1 MPLNYKNIPITPIY
15 NLSSSHVYI
24 VMIQGIVIGIDSH
37 NVSSSLSI
45 QDSLNELKDLAR
57 TSSIKIIKSFSQKQN
72 HPVPGT
78 YIGKGKIDEI
88 ILFIQE
94 NPIQCVL
101 IDDDLTPA
109 QSKSLE
115 TAFNT
120 KVIDRTGLIL
130 DIFAQ
135 RAQTYEA
142 KLQIELAQLHYL
154 LPRLTRLW
162 THLSRLGG
170 GIGTRG
176 PGETQ
181 LEVDKRQLSTRVNH
195 IKKKLEKI
203 QKDRH
208 LRRSKR
214 HQTPLIKGAI
224 VGYTNA
230 GKSTLMNRL
239 TKAAVLAEDKL
250 FATLDPT
257 SRKLKLKQADQVI
270 LTDTVGFIQKLPTLL
285 VKAFYSTLEEVT
297 DADFL
302 LHVID
307 VSHPCF
313 EEFIQ
318 TSNQIIDDL
327 KASDKPILY
336 IFNKWDQVSAPNRI
350 KKQIA
355 SFQPNICISAKC
367 DTHLEGF
374 EDAIADLLAPFKKTL
389 TFFIP
394 YKRMDIINLFHQF
407 GHVESIDYNEDVTIK
422 VTINE
427 ILAEKIVASLYK

>member
-1 MPLNYKNIPITPIY
+1 
-15 NLSSSHVYI
+15 
-24 VMIQGIVIGIDSH
+24 MINAIVIGIDS
-37 NVSSSLSI
+37 SSSQSILSI
-45 QDSLNELKDLAR
+45 QDSFNELKDLAR
-57 TSSIKIIKSFSQKQN
+57 TAKLSVIESFSQKQKQ
-72 HPVPGT
+72 PVSGT
-78 YIGKGKIDEI
+78 YLGKGKIEQI
-88 ILFIQE
+88 KLFIEEQC
-94 NPIQCVL
+94 IKCVL
-101 IDDDLTPA
+101 VDDDLTPA
-109 QSKSLE
+109 QSKFLE
-115 TAFNT
+115 EKFNT

-142 KLQIELAQLHYL
+142 KLQIELAQLNYL

-195 IKKKLEKI
+195 IKSKLKKIKN
-203 QKDRH
+203 DRE
-208 LRRSKR
+208 LRRTKR
-214 HQTPLIKGAI
+214 RQLPIIKGAI

-239 TKAAVLAEDKL
+239 TSASVLAENKL

-257 SRKLKLKQADQVI
+257 SRKFQFKQSEQII

-285 VKAFYSTLEEVT
+285 IKAFYSTLEEVT

-302 LHVID
+302 LHVVD

-313 EEFIQ
+313 EQFIQ
-318 TSNQIIDDL
+318 TSNHIIHDL
-327 KASDKPILY
+327 NASDTPTLY
-336 IFNKWDQVSAPNRI
+336 IFNKWDLVHNPNTI
-350 KKQIA
+350 KKKIA
-355 SFQPNICISAKC
+355 AFQPHICLSAKL
-367 DTHLEGF
+367 DNHFNAF
-374 EDAIADLLAPFKKTL
+374 ETAIEDLLAPLKKTL
-389 TFFIP
+389 TFFVP
-394 YKRMDIINLFHQF
+394 YKRMDIINLLHQF
-407 GHVESIDYNEDVTIK
+407 GSVESISYDEEVTIK

-427 ILAEKIVASLYK
+427 ILADKILASLYKN